1 MPRSGRMFYNS
12 GQSGG
17 NLANNMANKNP
28 WLIMRRYSPY
38 LGGRRLRNRG
48 FCIELPF
55 EGVRN
60 SESKTR
66 RGNKGNYLIPRT
78 P

>member
-1 MPRSGRMFYNS
+1 MFHNF
-12 GQSGG
+12 GQNGG
-17 NLANNMANKNP
+17 NPANNMANKNP
-28 WLIMRRYSPY
+28 WPITQRYSPY
-38 LGGRRLRNRG
+38 PGGRQLENCG
-48 FCIELPF
+48 FYVVLPF

-60 SESKTR
+60 SESKAR